1 MCALVLTHTS
11 QTNAEHGKRKVSHEA
26 YGWGLLVRR
35 LFSLGPDIAQDA
47 VFRCFFEFPEGP
59 RGKVKRHDSKK
70 SVHVKL
76 LFVKTF
82 PEESFT
88 GWSVR

>member
-1 MCALVLTHTS
+1 MCAFVLTHTS

-35 LFSLGPDIAQDA
+35 LFRFGLDITQDA
-47 VFRCFFEFPEGP
+47 VFRGFFEFPEGP
-59 RGKVKRHDSKK
+59 RGKVKRHNSKN
-70 SVHVKL
+70 SGHVKL
-76 LFVKTF
+76 LFVETF

-88 GWSVR
+88 GSSVR

>member
-35 LFSLGPDIAQDA
+35 LFRFGLDITQDG
-47 VFRCFFEFPEGP
+47 VFRFF
-59 RGKVKRHDSKK
+59 
-70 SVHVKL
+70 
-76 LFVKTF
+76 
-82 PEESFT
+82 
-88 GWSVR
+88 

>member
-35 LFSLGPDIAQDA
+35 LFRFGLDITQDA
-47 VFRCFFEFPEGP
+47 VFRFFLKCRKAPE
-59 RGKVKRHDSKK
+59 VK
-70 SVHVKL
+70 
-76 LFVKTF
+76 
-82 PEESFT
+82 
-88 GWSVR
+88 

>member
-26 YGWGLLVRR
+26 YGWGLLVRC
-35 LFSLGPDIAQDA
+35 LFNFGLDIAQDA

-59 RGKVKRHDSKK
+59 RGKVKRHNSRKK
-70 SVHVKL
+70 TVMLSCCLWRHSLKNLSRV
-76 LFVKTF
+76 
-82 PEESFT
+82 
-88 GWSVR
+88 GQ

>member
-35 LFSLGPDIAQDA
+35 LFRFGLDIAQAA
-47 VFRCFFEFPEGP
+47 VFRFFLNFRKAAVFPQNGIL
-59 RGKVKRHDSKK
+59 GN
-70 SVHVKL
+70 
-76 LFVKTF
+76 
-82 PEESFT
+82 
-88 GWSVR
+88 